1 MQRKSNILRQKR
13 GGFAMI
19 MAIFFMVLMA
29 TLMLYMLNASA
40 ETTERTTSDY
50 VNEQAQ
56 LLAKSTVE
64 YALLRVSGFDRKT
77 DVNGIATDCLT
88 KLNLTY
94 PETSPMYDITVN
106 ISYHGLGAT
115 APAKCTA
122 NGTQASINTA
132 ESVGTMLIDVYVE
145 SRDDLQLNEPVR
157 YHRRTLQKL

>member
-29 TLMLYMLNASA
+29 TMMLYMLNASA
-40 ETTERTTSDY
+40 ETTERTSSDY

-64 YALLRVSGFDRKT
+64 YVLLRVSGFNRDT
-77 DVNGIATDCLT
+77 DGDGVVDDCLT
-88 KLNLTY
+88 GLNLTY
-94 PETSPMYDITVN
+94 PEGSPMYKITVN
-106 ISYHGLGAT
+106 ISYHGLGAG
-115 APAKCTA
+115 APAKCTS
-122 NGTQASINTA
+122 NGTQAALNTA

-145 SRDDLQLNEPVR
+145 DHPDLQLNEPVR

>member
-1 MQRKSNILRQKR
+1 MQRKSNILRQQR

-29 TLMLYMLNASA
+29 TMMLFMLNASA
-40 ETTERTTSDY
+40 ETTERTTTDY

-64 YALLRVSGFDRKT
+64 YALLRVSGFDRDT
-77 DVNGIATDCLT
+77 DNDGVVDNCLT
-88 KLNLTY
+88 QLNLTY
-94 PETSPMYDITVN
+94 PQTSPIFNITVN
-106 ISYHGLGAT
+106 ISYHGLGAG
-115 APAKCTA
+115 APANCTA

-145 SRDDLQLNEPVR
+145 DHPNLHLNEPVR